1 MVSGIIKI
9 GNEAYRKR
17 RLLLRRLIAASV
29 LLLASTSGLTQ
40 SGSSS
45 FSDIVASATA
55 ARDVNDIPRA
65 VELYRQAL
73 KINPQWADGWWFIGQ
88 LEYSVGEYSTAIDAL
103 SHYLELTPN
112 AAPALAIRGLSE
124 FETGDYQKSL
134 NDLQHALSLGA
145 ANQSRNEKILRFHE
159 SMLLTRLGR
168 FEDAV
173 RSYGFFAHEEPNP
186 ELLLALGLAGL
197 RTPLLPKDVST
208 DQQEMYRS
216 AGKAALDYMKGDREA
231 AKADFQKLFDQK
243 PPVANAHYLYGF
255 LLYSSEPEE
264 AMVEF
269 KHELEVN
276 PKNSAAQVMLAWI
289 PLLQNDGR
297 EALPYAQ
304 KAVEQDPSSPS
315 AQLVLGRALT
325 ETDNAKDGVEHL
337 EKTEQ
342 MQPDNIEVH
351 IALAKA
357 YSKLGRKEDARR
369 ERLLCL
375 EMTKLEMT
383 KNETAALHP

>member
-1 MVSGIIKI
+1 MP
-9 GNEAYRKR
+9 
-17 RLLLRRLIAASV
+17 LWRLIAVS
-29 LLLASTSGLTQ
+29 LLLFASISGLTQ
-40 SGSSS
+40 SGSPS
-45 FSDIVASATA
+45 FSEIVASATA

-65 VELYRQAL
+65 IELYRQAL

-88 LEYSVGEYSTAIDAL
+88 LEYGVGEYSTAIDAL
-103 SHYLELTPN
+103 SRYLELTPN
-112 AAPALAIRGLSE
+112 AAPAFAIRGLSE

-173 RSYGFFAHEEPNP
+173 RSYGLFAQEQPNP

-197 RTPLLPKDVST
+197 RTPLLPKDVNT
-208 DQQEMYRS
+208 DQQETYRS

-243 PPVANAHYLYGF
+243 PPVANAHFFYGF

-269 KHELEVN
+269 KRELELN
-276 PKNSAAQVMLAWI
+276 PKNLAAQVMLAWI

-357 YSKLGRKEDARR
+357 YSKVGRKGDARR

>member
-1 MVSGIIKI
+1 MFRNLSLVV
-9 GNEAYRKR
+9 
-17 RLLLRRLIAASV
+17 LILSALVA
-29 LLLASTSGLTQ
+29 LAQETSA
-40 SGSSS
+40 S
-45 FSDIVASATA
+45 FSDIVANATA

-73 KINPQWADGWWFIGQ
+73 KVNPQWADGWWFMGS
-88 LEYSVGEYSTAIDAL
+88 LEYGAGEYPIAIDAL
-103 SHYLELTPN
+103 SHYIDLTPN

-134 NDLQHALSLGA
+134 NDIQHALSLGA

-173 RSYGFFAHEEPNP
+173 RSYGFFAPEEPNP
-186 ELLLALGLAGL
+186 ELLLAVGLAGL
-197 RTPLLPKDVST
+197 RAPLFPKDVSP
-208 DQQEMYRS
+208 DQQETYRS
-216 AGKAALDYMKGDREA
+216 AGKAALDYMKGDRESSRA
-231 AKADFQKLFDQK
+231 EFQKLFQRT
-243 PPVANAHYLYGF
+243 PPIANAHYLYGF

-269 KHELEVN
+269 KHELEVS

-289 PLLQNDGR
+289 PLLRNDGS

-304 KAVEQDPSSPS
+304 KAAAEDPSSPS

-375 EMTKLEMT
+375 EMN
-383 KNETAALHP
+383 KNETAAIHP

>member
-1 MVSGIIKI
+1 MTAVSG
-9 GNEAYRKR
+9 GPGRFRMFVAGACVVFVCAPGVCGQEPARGFSEA
-17 RLLLRRLIAASV
+17 
-29 LLLASTSGLTQ
+29 
-40 SGSSS
+40 
-45 FSDIVASATA
+45 VADATA
-55 ARDVNDIPRA
+55 AREVNDIPRA
-65 VELYRQAL
+65 VALYRQAL
-73 KINPQWADGWWFIGQ
+73 AINPQWADGWWFIGS
-88 LEYSVGEYSTAIDAL
+88 LEYGAGEYPTATDAL
-103 SHYLELTPN
+103 SHYLDLTPN

-134 NDLQHALSLGA
+134 DDIQHALSVGA
-145 ANQSRNEKILRFHE
+145 ANQPKNEKILRFHE

-173 RSYGFFAHEEPNP
+173 RSYGFFAPEEPNP

-197 RTPLLPKDVST
+197 RTPLLPKEVQP
-208 DQQEMYRS
+208 DQQEIYRS
-216 AGKAALDYMKGDREA
+216 AGRAGLNFMKGDREGSGA
-231 AKADFQKLFDQK
+231 EFQKLFARQ
-243 PPVANAHYLYGF
+243 PPVTNAHYFYGF

-264 AMVEF
+264 AMAEF
-269 KHELEVN
+269 RKELEVN
-276 PKNSAAQVMLAWI
+276 PKNTAAQVMLAWI
-289 PLLQNDGR
+289 PLLKNDGR

-304 KAVEQDPSSPS
+304 KAVEQDPLSPS

-325 ETDNAKDGVEHL
+325 ETDNAKDGVVHL

-342 MQPDNIEVH
+342 MQPDNVEVH

-375 EMTKLEMT
+375 EMTK
-383 KNETAALHP
+383 NETPATHP

>member
-1 MVSGIIKI
+1 
-9 GNEAYRKR
+9 
-17 RLLLRRLIAASV
+17 V
-29 LLLASTSGLTQ
+29 LGACGQEASTG
-40 SGSSS
+40 
-45 FSDIVASATA
+45 FSEIVADATA

-65 VELYRQAL
+65 VALYRQAL

-88 LEYSVGEYSTAIDAL
+88 LEYGAGEYPTAIDAL

-112 AAPALAIRGLSE
+112 AAPALAMRGLSE

-134 NDLQHALSLGA
+134 NDIQKSLSLGA
-145 ANQSRNEKILRFHE
+145 ANQSKNEKILRFHE

-173 RSYGFFAHEEPNP
+173 RSFGFFAPEDPNR

-197 RTPLLPKDVST
+197 RAPLLPKDVSDDRRET
-208 DQQEMYRS
+208 YRA
-216 AGKAALDYMKGDREA
+216 AGKAALDFMKDDRTGSRAE
-231 AKADFQKLFDQK
+231 FQKLFQQI

-264 AMVEF
+264 AMAEF
-269 KHELEVN
+269 KQELEVN
-276 PKNSAAQVMLAWI
+276 PKNPAAEVMLAWI
-289 PLLQNDGR
+289 PLLKNDGT
-297 EALPYAQ
+297 EALLYAQ
-304 KAVEQDPSSPS
+304 KAVEQEPSSPS

-325 ETDNAKDGVEHL
+325 ETDDAKDGAEHL

-375 EMTKLEMT
+375 EMTK
-383 KNETAALHP
+383 NETPATHP

>member
-1 MVSGIIKI
+1 VSEIIKI
-9 GNEAYRKR
+9 GNKPDGERQ
-17 RLLLRRLIAASV
+17 LLLWRVIAVSV
-29 LLLASTSGLTQ
+29 LLLASTSGFTQ
-40 SGSSS
+40 SSSPS
-45 FSDIVASATA
+45 FSEIVANATA

-112 AAPALAIRGLSE
+112 AGPALAIRGLSE

-173 RSYGFFAHEEPNP
+173 RSYGLFAQEQANP

-197 RTPLLPKDVST
+197 RTPLLPKDVNT
-208 DQQEMYRS
+208 DQQETYRS
-216 AGKAALDYMKGDREA
+216 AGKSALDYMKGDREA

-276 PKNSAAQVMLAWI
+276 PKNSAAQVMRAWI

>member
-1 MVSGIIKI
+1 M
-9 GNEAYRKR
+9 
-17 RLLLRRLIAASV
+17 IAV
-29 LLLASTSGLTQ
+29 CR
-40 SGSSS
+40 GSSPFRQFVVSACVLFLCTVVVRGQDTSRS
-45 FSDIVASATA
+45 FSDIVANATA

-88 LEYSVGEYSTAIDAL
+88 LEYSIGEYSTAIDAL

-159 SMLLTRLGR
+159 AMLLTRLGR

-173 RSYGFFAHEEPNP
+173 RSYGFFAQEDPNP

-197 RTPLLPKDVST
+197 RTPLLPKDVNT
-208 DQQEMYRS
+208 DQQETYRT
-216 AGKAALDYMKGDREA
+216 AGKSALDYMKGDREA
-231 AKADFQKLFDQK
+231 AKEKFQKLFDQK
-243 PPVANAHYLYGF
+243 PPVENAHYLYGF

-276 PKNSAAQVMLAWI
+276 PKNVAAQVMLAWI
-289 PLLQNDGR
+289 PLLQNDGT

-304 KAVEQDPSSPS
+304 KAVAQDPSSPS

-325 ETDNAKDGVEHL
+325 ETGNAKDGVEHL

-375 EMTKLEMT
+375 EMTKLEMI